1 MRQTES
7 PQAMADYAVQKV
19 LSDFNSPQR
28 VERLYKGWKN
38 FAEKVIN
45 PADRRI
51 ASHLAWE
58 WDVTH
63 YGMINARS
71 DLGPKSRGGKQ

>member
-38 FAEKVIN
+38 FEEKVIN
-45 PADRRI
+45 PVLI
-51 ASHLAWE
+51 
-58 WDVTH
+58 
-63 YGMINARS
+63 
-71 DLGPKSRGGKQ
+71 GG